1 MTGTDSQTMNTIP
14 RIGSFFILIGLG
26 LLTLFVISV
35 WGNETNGMYLLF
47 SLPALFLGFIFR
59 RKAPPTES
67 GRFGSIRRA
76 SEYNRRRR
84 EERMNRKQKK

>member
-1 MTGTDSQTMNTIP
+1 MNFLP
-14 RIGSFFILIGLG
+14 RIGTFFILVGLG
-26 LLTLFVISV
+26 LLTMFVISV
-35 WGNETNGMYLLF
+35 MGNETNGIYLLT
-47 SLPALFLGFIFR
+47 SLAALFLGFIFR
-59 RKAPPTES
+59 RRTQPHES